1 MIKIL
6 RIHNLDEL
14 LPHYPHHWVIL
25 AQKQPVIE
33 YEASK
38 PHKNIH
44 SYL

>member
-1 MIKIL
+1 MNRIFK
-6 RIHNLDEL
+6 IHNLNEL
-14 LPHYPHHWVIL
+14 LPRYPHHWVIL

-38 PHKNIH
+38 PSMNTL